1 MWLPVNWLITEFIVG
16 LSITWYVIPRFKNMF
31 LKKGIS
37 GKDMSKN
44 YKDIQEKE
52 IPQIPEAQVS
62 AGKHCTYKLL
72 MQRAF

>member
-44 YKDIQEKE
+44 YQRLSKEE
-52 IPQIPEAQVS
+52 IPRIPEAQVI
-62 AGKHCTYKLL
+62 YKSSTHLTIP
-72 MQRAF
+72 